1 MHLVIKMNN
10 TRPCK
15 LVDFTNVDLT
25 KFNLIQD
32 INCTSIPSYLATE
45 ANPVVQ
51 QTLNFPEIKTWL
63 NDLTDLLL
71 KIKLETKY
79 DSFYKSTIEAFLIRF
94 CR

>member
-1 MHLVIKMNN
+1 MYFHIINDDKLIDALMANKDSIIELSNN
-10 TRPCK
+10 
-15 LVDFTNVDLT
+15 
-25 KFNLIQD
+25 IEY
-32 INCTSIPSYLATE
+32 TSIPAYLATE
-45 ANPVVQ
+45 TNPVVQ
-51 QTLNFPEIKTWL
+51 QTLQFPEIKRWL